1 MKPQKLHLFLYTILT
16 VYGIISVLPFIW
28 MLLSSFKLNREIMSV
43 TPTFF
48 PRDFTTFNYPHVFE
62 RFKFLVFFRNS
73 LFLAVTR
80 TAIVIYTSSLCGY
93 VLAKHTFK
101 GRDVLFGWILA
112 TMMIPWPVTI
122 IPMYSLMLSFGW
134 LNSYLAIIVPSLLS
148 GFGIFLM
155 RQFIMGIPMELVEAG
170 RIDGASEFYIF
181 HRIILPLSKNA
192 ISAIGIFHFLWY
204 WEDFLWP
211 FLVLTD
217 ESKQVLAVGLQL
229 FSQRYGTDFGGLFA
243 ATTMGI
249 IPVLTVYILFQKR
262 FIEGMAMTGLKA

>member
-1 MKPQKLHLFLYTILT
+1 MKSNKLHTTLYVILT
-16 VYGIISVLPFIW
+16 VYGIISVLPFVW
-28 MLLSSFKLNREIMSV
+28 MILSSFKLNREIMSV
-43 TPTFF
+43 TASFFPQNPTF
-48 PRDFTTFNYPHVFE
+48 RNYPYVFE
-62 RFKFLVFFRNS
+62 RFKFLTFFKNS
-73 LFLAVTR
+73 VILTVTR
-80 TAIVIYTSSLCGY
+80 TAIVMYTSSLCGY
-93 VLAKHTFK
+93 VLAKHTFR
-101 GRDVLFGWILA
+101 GRDLIFGWILA

-155 RQFIMGIPMELVEAG
+155 RQFIKGIPDDLVEAG

-181 HRIILPLSKNA
+181 HRVILPLCVNA
-192 ISAIGIFHFLWY
+192 LAAVAIFHFLWY

-211 FLVLTD
+211 FLVLQD
-217 ESKQVLAVGLQL
+217 DSKQVLAVGLQL

-249 IPVLTVYILFQKR
+249 VPVLLVYIIFQKR
-262 FIEGMAMTGLKA
+262 FIEGMTMTGIKG

>member
-1 MKPQKLHLFLYTILT
+1 MKSQKLHTLLYTILA
-16 VYGIISVLPFIW
+16 VYGIISVLPFVW
-28 MLLSSFKLNREIMSV
+28 MVLSSFKLNKEIMSV

-48 PRDFTTFNYPHVFE
+48 PAEFTFYNYVQVFQ
-62 RFKFLVFFRNS
+62 RFKFLMFFRNS
-73 LFLAVTR
+73 LFLATTR

-93 VLAKHTFK
+93 VLAKHVFW
-101 GRDVLFGWILA
+101 GRNLLFGWILA

-134 LNSYLAIIVPSLLS
+134 LNTYYAIIVPYMLS

-155 RQFIMGIPMELVEAG
+155 RQFIRGIPSELVEAG

-229 FSQRYGTDFGGLFA
+229 FSQRYGTDYGGLFA
-243 ATTMGI
+243 ATSMGI
-249 IPVLTVYILFQKR
+249 IPVLLVYMFFQKR
-262 FIEGMAMTGLKA
+262 FIEGMTMTGIKG